1 MSMRAFWLGAI
12 PALVLLAVLGGV
24 AGPLVAGISEPWKS
38 IVLIGGA
45 VAILLLAGWVT
56 ERILGRRRGE

>member
-1 MSMRAFWLGAI
+1 MRAFWLGAI

-24 AGPLVAGISEPWKS
+24 TAPLVADIPEPWKS

-45 VAILLLAGWVT
+45 VAIFLLAGWVT
-56 ERILGRRRGE
+56 DRILGRRRGE